1 MLISNKPNIRGI
13 RKVAADVKYRT
24 QLIGRDQRLF
34 AGLIATRLFGMAMGF
49 LLAVLLIFMPL
60 LWTLYGWAAGI
71 VTVIVFLIFLVFL
84 ITSLLK

>member
-34 AGLIATRLFGMAMGF
+34 AGLIATRIYGMALGF
-49 LLAVLLIFMPL
+49 LLAVLLVGIPV
-60 LWTLYGWAAGI
+60 LWVLM
-71 VTVIVFLIFLVFL
+71 
-84 ITSLLK
+84 TSSGA

>member
-34 AGLIATRLFGMAMGF
+34 SGLIATRIYGMAMGF
-49 LLAVLLIFMPL
+49 LLAALIVGLSFI
-60 LWTLYGWAAGI
+60 YAY
-71 VTVIVFLIFLVFL
+71 
-84 ITSLLK
+84 LKVA

>member
-34 AGLIATRLFGMAMGF
+34 SGLIATRIYGMALGF
-49 LLAVLLIFMPL
+49 ILALLLVGIPVL
-60 LWTLYGWAAGI
+60 WALMTGSGA
-71 VTVIVFLIFLVFL
+71 
-84 ITSLLK
+84 

>member
-34 AGLIATRLFGMAMGF
+34 SGILATRIYGMALGF
-49 LLAVLLIFMPL
+49 ILAALLIGLPVVWVLM
-60 LWTLYGWAAGI
+60 
-71 VTVIVFLIFLVFL
+71 
-84 ITSLLK
+84 TSQGV

>member
-34 AGLIATRLFGMAMGF
+34 SGLIATRIYGMAIGF
-49 LLAVLLIFMPL
+49 ILAALLIGLP
-60 LWTLYGWAAGI
+60 
-71 VTVIVFLIFLVFL
+71 VIWSILASQGV
-84 ITSLLK
+84 